1 MTNRIENIVIA
12 TISAVVAIIATV
24 LIVQATS
31 IKPLQSQIQKQNEA
45 IVELAK
51 IEKYRYEISNEFGK
65 MKPKDAQ
72 IILDL
77 DNKLDAL
84 TITPGDTVQAPVD
97 TKKQNLIQK
106 LFSKRP
112 KVHSSGGNPY

>member
-1 MTNRIENIVIA
+1 MTNRIENILIA
-12 TISAVVAIIATV
+12 TLTAVVAIIATV
-24 LIVQATS
+24 LIIQATS
-31 IKPLQSQIQKQNEA
+31 IKPLQAQIQKQNEV

-84 TITPGDTVQAPVD
+84 TISPGDTVQVPLES
-97 TKKQNLIQK
+97 KKQNLIQRI
-106 LFSKRP
+106 FRKRP
-112 KVHSSGGNPY
+112 TVHSSGGNPY